1 MEYVNQDVKLMKNG
15 SIINVIVYQA
25 LLDMEPAKN
34 VLLARQLMVDV
45 FVIMLTK
52 YLTVIN
58 LVAWTALPTATLIKI
73 NGIAYA
79 MLAS

>member
-34 VLLARQLMVDV
+34 VLLAQQLMELDV

-58 LVAWTALPTATLIKI
+58 LVA
-73 NGIAYA
+73 
-79 MLAS
+79 

>member
-58 LVAWTALPTATLIKI
+58 LVA
-73 NGIAYA
+73 
-79 MLAS
+79 

>member
-34 VLLARQLMVDV
+34 VLLARQLMVNV

-58 LVAWTALPTATLIKI
+58 LVA
-73 NGIAYA
+73 
-79 MLAS
+79 

>member
-15 SIINVIVYQA
+15 SIINVIAYQA

-34 VLLARQLMVDV
+34 VLLARKLMELDV

-58 LVAWTALPTATLIKI
+58 LVA
-73 NGIAYA
+73 
-79 MLAS
+79 